1 MLSTLGSVLMR
12 RFFSNF
18 ARGWPGFGLL
28 LLRIVLG
35 ASLILDG
42 FGPVRVGHWSGPL
55 IIGLASMADGALLIA
70 GLWTPF
76 SSSWVVA
83 IAACEIFLFHE
94 SFYTWFLLSTIGAA
108 LALVGPGAF
117 SLDARLFGWHR
128 INIER

>member
-1 MLSTLGSVLMR
+1 MR

-55 IIGLASMADGALLIA
+55 IIGLASMANGALLIA
-70 GLWTPF
+70 GLWTPL
-76 SSSWVVA
+76 SSACVVA
-83 IAACEIFLFHE
+83 IAAWEIFLGHE
-94 SFYTWFLLSTIGAA
+94 SFCPWFLLSTIGAA

-117 SLDARLFGWHR
+117 SVDARLFGWRR